1 MKTIILVVLIT
12 VVSGFILEEKSE
24 EFQFGMKTRYVEQC
38 MTPMQAFGASMILLG
53 DGMKLYNV
61 KKADLFLGTTK
72 EQQEKLQL
80 FTDAGYYWIYLNSCN
95 SLKNKNTIKNFLA
108 QVSKN

>member
-24 EFQFGMKTRYVEQC
+24 EFQFGMKARYVEQC
-38 MTPMQAFGASMILLG
+38 MAPMQAWGASMVLLG
-53 DGMKLYNV
+53 DGMKLYND
-61 KKADLFLGTTK
+61 KEDLLLGATK

-80 FTDAGYYWIYLNSCN
+80 FTDAGYYWIYFNSC
-95 SLKNKNTIKNFLA
+95 SGLKNKKTIGNFLLRID
-108 QVSKN
+108 SY

>member
-38 MTPMQAFGASMILLG
+38 MVPIQAFSASMILLG
-53 DGMKLYNV
+53 DGMKLNNV
-61 KKADLFLGTTK
+61 KEEDLFLGTTK

-80 FTDAGYYWIYLNSCN
+80 LTDAGYYWIYFNSC
-95 SLKNKNTIKNFLA
+95 SGLKNKKTIERFLLRID
-108 QVSKN
+108 SY